1 VSKEVAK
8 DIHSQA
14 EKFIEWLKNAE
25 EESSEEDD
33 EDDDNVEVS
42 IIFVIAYVE
51 FYFTTYCIVEVP
63 ISE

>member
-1 VSKEVAK
+1 MSKEVAK

-33 EDDDNVEVS
+33 EDDDNVEVN
-42 IIFVIAYVE
+42 A
-51 FYFTTYCIVEVP
+51 
-63 ISE
+63 IS